1 MRLSVLLFAALLAS
15 GMKPP
20 RAGAEPP
27 LASFAERVVP
37 PGPLARF
44 LGPARALAVE
54 RLGTEACRAMFEELH
69 DFTGRP
75 AARRLADGERS
86 PSSHF
91 VRLRFVERRDGPC
104 AQGGR
109 VAAWSS
115 PGDPLVRVCPRV
127 FAAVAGQDRGE
138 AAAIL
143 IHEALHTLGVGED
156 AAKQP
161 LTDYVRSHCGL

>member
-1 MRLSVLLFAALLAS
+1 MRIFVLLFAAFLAS
-15 GMKPP
+15 GMKPHV
-20 RAGAEPP
+20 AGADPP
-27 LASFAERVVP
+27 LASFAARVVP
-37 PGPLARF
+37 PGPLAQ
-44 LGPARALAVE
+44 PVESARALAAE
-54 RLGTEACRAMFEELH
+54 RLGTEACRAIFEELP

-91 VRLRFVERRDGPC
+91 ARLRFVESGGGLC
-104 AQGGR
+104 AHGF

-115 PGDPLVRVCPRV
+115 PGDPRVRVCPRV
-127 FAAVAGQDRGE
+127 FAAVAARDRGE

-143 IHEALHTLGVGED
+143 VHEALHTLGVGED

-161 LTDYVRSHCGL
+161 LTAYVRRRCGL